1 MSKLKNIFKLSVLSV
16 ASLALLGS
24 GAGLI
29 LSQQEQ
35 TNSVS
40 YADTNAT
47 VNNTQHD
54 FFIGKWMT
62 KKSVDS
68 DYEEKSKLTDTAS
81 PLVLANSGDYI
92 NVKFDTQRINEKVYK
107 KGFGPSGTENT
118 VGYEAVTKNE
128 SDSNYTLTKLYKS
141 FTIKG
146 NSKAIITYRLNGVEK
161 NVTLDAMKVSETEP
175 STYKLT
181 NNNTITLENDTTNTV
196 GKLTFNFGEKDE
208 LIIDSILIDGT
219 EIETYD
225 GFVRYD
231 MSDETKKIWDCFTF
245 TNFSVKRNGTPL
257 SFGTNGTPSYVKK
270 QNAGTTYGSP
280 IGRGTMDFDL
290 DITFKETGVTTPTLS
305 GNKLQ
310 LTEEGVYEISIPYT
324 IYSTVDN
331 GNSFPVS
338 SSGTIVWTF
347 MLFSHDT
354 YLVNG
359 LNTPNINIQNFGS
372 IEKNDLFF
380 NYQGEGVPYFDYDVT
395 RYNLTIT
402 KSLNNEDSSVSLV
415 YNHDEN
421 KTLDFKG
428 DIQYTDGKIVYNDAF
443 YNKYCDT
450 GLFELSFDKESKTA
464 RVYLKDI
471 GKYTLDF
478 DLVYSYNT
486 DNLNPTTYIL
496 PQDVDGKRAYL
507 YGYQS
512 TFTKYNTSAS
522 KNEYPEFKTYDS
534 NFNIKESADI
544 TRFVDNAASLSSLS
558 DLGTLKIKQENFKP
572 VSTNQSP
579 VKFKEYGTYNNAYL
593 YKVTTSTSETGETTL
608 TLGTGTQITSTKNV
622 SLSGNETEQKY
633 LAVFEYSFDDYI
645 KSGLSAPSHKFYQ
658 AFYFELTNATPTVT
672 VKAENHGDTTP
683 ELPSQDFTNQTV
695 YVKNNYAASTFNS
708 DPIIEIVRYDFMTRT
723 YDAARDL
730 SSYDEDSDYY
740 KITENGRYT
749 INIYSGR
756 NGKAGTPITRQFT
769 IDKTK
774 IENVEAY
781 GVSLKNSSEY
791 IVTTSNLEGLTNQP
805 LIFTWKDRK
814 ESGAR
819 TFGYYKYY
827 SLEADTSTSYE
838 SALSAF
844 LEYIDSMPISY
855 KLNLNSTP
863 SWIRYP
869 NAEGYINSDAISP
882 SFVKTGT
889 GLYIL
894 YITDQAGNESVSV
907 YLLDNTA
914 SPFAIKKVDQSGNTT
929 YSYLNQNDNL
939 SQDATIYWAG
949 NKVYKA
955 DNHNA
960 AIYKDVN
967 ATEDTDVNTKIQ
979 AAYDEFESKYI
990 KNISLVPAGYQGR
1003 YVSVPFVKEG
1013 AYTKVLFKDLGSN
1026 STNFVSFKDNRYD
1039 IISSFS
1045 LYTYVNT
1052 IGDTYYYLSSTSG
1065 VYYETNI
1072 ADLSA
1077 YKNNEIS
1084 SYELYVRAL
1093 NNKLDSSNPNYDNI
1107 VTGLTDYAGEEFDP
1121 VYNREGSFDF
1131 MIRDIAN
1138 TRGESLSE
1146 SQRYLNYPT
1155 GYQVINL
1162 SSDKSELKVIYTD
1175 SNREVPLTMAD
1186 YAAMEG
1192 KIDPK
1197 GQNVASNKQKTAYY
1211 QPTSI
1216 NQKLYVSF
1224 VPRVINGDGL
1234 IQIDKIN
1241 VKFYPFVK
1249 KFYSTQSPVTTLYYY
1264 RDLSSTPTIDM
1275 DIAFDETA
1283 TTAQRYELN
1292 IVQDKTQEG
1301 KYVIKR
1307 TYKDGTVDGVN
1318 YTIDKYDYKTRTIEF
1333 IVDRENVISE
1343 PEVITATTTTY
1354 EYKNND
1360 KKLKLFTV
1368 GKVLISNQEL
1378 NNEPYRVESNG
1389 QSTVDLNPFEA
1400 DKYYYVF
1407 DKIIENPTL
1416 FENGTEVST
1425 TSSSSI
1431 EQSAQSIV
1439 GNGIMVSVFSDTL
1452 SSVEFP
1458 NLKLTEEGYAK
1469 YNSGYT
1475 FYTVA
1480 QSYSDIL
1487 NTNLNSVFTTNKRP
1501 FRIYIPSYKY
1511 TTHNLMSDVT
1521 DTSKRSFESFNNDGL
1536 IKFNENNFID
1546 YYKLSAEIYRG
1557 REKYAVSSGDENGFL
1572 KFNKVN
1578 GEPLTSFTEAGQYYV
1593 VITQALDSRATD
1605 VNSFKNNYTFTFTV
1619 NPGNPIFN
1627 LYDGKGYE
1635 LDGPRDENNQLTD
1648 TLYTN
1653 QKTILARWTDD
1664 LSEFIT
1670 NIDVKKIKVV
1680 LGGKEYLVEALKEGG
1695 INTVSNPSVDENP
1708 SVDDSKLDQIKN
1720 ALSFTYNS
1728 TSLLNELKI
1737 DLEKAGCYKHGEEVS
1752 VTVEFENPT
1761 NVQGIYTPKTKK
1773 VILDTSIFDADGTTT
1788 LDRLFNNVKDFSSNI
1803 SLDALRTYLDNSGN
1817 VTTDK
1822 SNTCYSQ
1829 TAASDFY
1836 RYYSYLVD
1844 QSFFDELQAS
1854 IENNKVS
1861 NENGKTSVYV
1871 RKLANI
1877 YNAEG
1882 NFEETN
1888 YDSFFPSSTAFTSI
1902 ELMNFE
1908 KNYYYE
1914 IIESDYAGNLN
1925 IYLVYYF
1932 DNEDAA
1938 LRYSVEDEYMTLSD
1952 EQISTDKYNIYATN
1966 DIAITEILFHGD
1978 KWNFIKV
1985 EQSGRTNLYVKT
1997 PWLSEGYIQNLTTG
2011 ESVSLTTLLSDANSI
2026 NKSIIS
2032 ISDRSNGE
2040 WKRVYVSKSNIS
2052 SLNLENVSSD
2062 QEGIKIKLPAGD
2074 VLTTTS
2080 VVSYP
2085 VKIQL
2090 DITMSGSN
2098 NFYSYE
2104 NNPILDI
2111 ANSSLYQ
2118 SNWASLSD
2126 PVLTFEYSNITNYL
2140 TVLFNTVPPVG
2151 TKVKYTVTDNFG
2163 NETST
2168 IHIFGTDFTDSY
2180 EYTGYLYQA
2189 YDENGHLINYVQN
2202 SYTYQYNSGV
2212 YSIEVY
2218 LGDTKIEPAN
2228 YSTNYISESAGFKY
2242 NSLKFEKSSAE
2253 QLDRC
2258 YEVKVYD
2265 ADTKGYIK
2273 SVYINLY
2280 DVLPRISREGNTYDY
2295 VVNFLD
2301 QNGLTIND
2309 KFTGDFGSVTI
2320 NGQSYNYEGAKTFAT
2335 LVNVTFSP
2343 SPVKIP
2349 YGAYLYKEGDNDF
2362 SAIENGYQIRETGV
2376 YYILFK
2382 YNSEN
2387 LFTHEYRMYKLEVL
2401 DSSTSFFYVT
2411 LDGKV
2416 INAQNAYFTNGTKQY
2431 SNYYLVNVAYAEKS
2445 RVNIETNIYQKV
2457 NVLSNVET
2465 IQRQG
2470 VTTVIY
2476 TLTNKTGT
2484 EYPVGVSPYYDQI
2497 AISYI
2502 PSTTT
2507 PSQRFS
2513 YVSPSGEEVSILNE
2527 SSAIVTAEKG
2537 TSFDQLILKWSN
2549 YFGLTENK
2557 IYLKVEKD
2565 GREIE
2570 TPVYYENENT
2580 ICYTVFDTSG
2590 LYKISLWDYA
2600 GNRQKFGARDYF
2612 ELIFLKDA
2620 HFTMTHVENG
2630 EEVKTEAI
2638 DRGVFNGTLKLTLEN
2653 IRKFYLSSSVNR
2665 LTATRNGAEYTP
2677 VYDSTTSTYTFDEV
2691 GFYQVYFTATAAN
2704 GIDVREQVYSFTIVN
2719 PNESRYAFSYS
2730 AYESYLITKVI
2741 KDDGVV
2747 EPVEKTDMENKD
2759 SLYVSYYDEATGL
2772 GVWTIT
2778 VDTGKKLNIDSATN
2792 ETTKFT
2798 FSFLIRSAVPP
2809 IEISVAEGSTSTK
2822 TITVSFNAENIYNAV
2837 GDCILKFGSYE
2848 FKINAD
2854 TIANIDVQRIDIN
2867 SAGTYFIQVTTES
2880 GNLLYS
2886 YMVVKKDP
2894 LNAWA
2899 IVAIVLGSV
2908 VAIAVVIIIIKLR
2921 KRIKVK

>member
-35 TNSVS
+35 TSSVS
-40 YADTNAT
+40 SADTNAT

-62 KKSVDS
+62 KKSD
-68 DYEEKSKLTDTAS
+68 DHEEKSVLTDTTS
-81 PLVLANSGDYI
+81 PLVLANDGDYI
-92 NVKFDTQRINEKVYK
+92 NVKFDTQRINENVYK
-107 KGFGPSGTENT
+107 NNFGPRGNVNT

-128 SDSNYTLTKLYKS
+128 DTNNYTLTKLYKT
-141 FTIKG
+141 FTINEK
-146 NSKAIITYRLNGVEK
+146 SKAIITYRLNGIEK
-161 NVTLDAMKVSETEP
+161 NITLDATTIPETNPTVYKFTNSSP
-175 STYKLT
+175 S
-181 NNNTITLENDTTNTV
+181 ITLENDTTYNV
-196 GKLTFNFGEKDE
+196 GKLTFNFTENDE

-219 EIETYD
+219 EIETYE

-231 MSDETKKIWDCFTF
+231 KSDATRSTWDCFTF

-257 SFGTNGTPSYVKK
+257 SFTTNGTPSYVKK
-270 QNAGTTYGSP
+270 QEAGTTYGSP

-290 DITFKETGVTTPTLS
+290 DITFKEAGVSTPTLS

-324 IYSTVDN
+324 MYSTEDN

-359 LNTPNINIQNFGS
+359 LNTPNINIQNFNS
-372 IEKNDLFF
+372 IEENKLFF

-402 KSLNNEDSSVSLV
+402 KNLNNEDSSVSLV

-421 KTLDFKG
+421 KKLDFKG

-471 GKYTLDF
+471 GKYILDF

-486 DNLNPTTYIL
+486 DSLNPTTYIL

-544 TRFVDNAASLSSLS
+544 TRFVDNSTFSTSTTLNNLNSL
-558 DLGTLKIKQENFKP
+558 TINQKNFKP

-579 VKFKEYGTYNNAYL
+579 VKFKEYGTYSNAYL
-593 YKVTTSTSETGETTL
+593 YKVNESDSTTAPATTTL
-608 TLGTGTQITSTKNV
+608 KLGSGTQITSTKNV
-622 SLSGNETEQKY
+622 SLSGSKEKQEY

-645 KSGLSAPSHKFYQ
+645 KSGLSTPSQKFYQ

-672 VKAENHGDTTP
+672 VMAGNKEYTTP

-695 YVKNNYAASTFNS
+695 YIKNNYAASTFNS

-730 SSYDEDSDYY
+730 SSYEKDSDFY
-740 KITENGRYT
+740 KITEDGRYT

-769 IDKTK
+769 IDTTN

-791 IVTTSNLEGLTNQP
+791 IVTTSNLEGRLTNQP

-814 ESGAR
+814 ESGAK

-827 SLEADTSTSYE
+827 SLEADTTVDYQ
-838 SALSAF
+838 SALAYF
-844 LEYIDSMPISY
+844 LDKNIDSMPIGY
-855 KLNLNSTP
+855 QLKLNSTP
-863 SWIRYP
+863 SWIRYL
-869 NAEGYINSDAISP
+869 NAEGYINSDSISP
-882 SFVKTGT
+882 SYVKTGA

-894 YITDQAGNESVSV
+894 YITDQAGNESASV
-907 YLLDNTA
+907 YLLDNTS
-914 SPFAIKKVDQSGNTT
+914 SPFAIKKVDQVGNTT

-955 DNHNA
+955 DNHNG
-960 AIYKDVN
+960 AINKDVN
-967 ATEDTDVNTKIQ
+967 GSENTKIQ
-979 AAYDEFESKYI
+979 AAYTAFESKYI
-990 KNISLVPAGYQGR
+990 KNISLVPTGYQGR

-1013 AYTKVLFKDLGSN
+1013 ANAKVLFKDLGSN

-1072 ADLSA
+1072 VDLSA

-1093 NNKLDSSNPNYDNI
+1093 NNKLDPSNPSYDEI
-1107 VTGLTDYAGEEFDP
+1107 ITGLKDYTGEEFDP

-1162 SSDKSELKVIYTD
+1162 SSDKSELKVVYTD
-1175 SNREVPLTMAD
+1175 SNREIPLTIAD

-1192 KIDPK
+1192 KIDQA
-1197 GQNVASNKQKTAYY
+1197 GQNVANNKQKTSYY

-1224 VPRVINGDGL
+1224 VPRVINGDEL
-1234 IQIDKIN
+1234 IQIDRIN

-1249 KFYSTQSPVTTLYYY
+1249 KFYSTNEVLTTLNYY
-1264 RDLSSTPTIDM
+1264 RDLSTVPTINM
-1275 DIAFDETA
+1275 NIAFDETA

-1301 KYVIKR
+1301 KYVIER
-1307 TYKDGTVDGVN
+1307 TYKYGTIDGVN

-1354 EYKNND
+1354 TSDN
-1360 KKLKLFTV
+1360 LTFSTV

-1378 NNEPYRVESNG
+1378 NNTTYRVESNG
-1389 QSTVDLNPFEA
+1389 QSTVNLNPSSKA

-1407 DKIIENPTL
+1407 DNIIENPTL
-1416 FENGTEVST
+1416 FKDGEKVETSP
-1425 TSSSSI
+1425 SSST

-1439 GNGIMVSVFSDTL
+1439 GSGIMVSVFSDTL

-1458 NLKLTEEGYAK
+1458 NLKPTEEGYAK

-1487 NTNLNSVFTTNKRP
+1487 NTNLNPVFTTNKRP

-1511 TTHNLMSDVT
+1511 TTHTLMSDDT
-1521 DTSKRSFESFNNDGL
+1521 DISKRSFESFNNENL

-1557 REKYAVSSGDENGFL
+1557 RDKYAVSSGNENGFL

-1593 VITQALDSRATD
+1593 VITQALDSRAND

-1670 NIDVKKIKVV
+1670 NIDVKKIRVV
-1680 LGGKEYLVEALKEGG
+1680 LDGKEYLVEALKEGG
-1695 INTVSNPSVDENP
+1695 IDKVSNPSVDDNT
-1708 SVDDSKLDQIKN
+1708 LNQIKN

-1752 VTVEFENPT
+1752 VTVEFENPS

-1788 LDRLFNNVKDFSSNI
+1788 LDRLFNNIKDFSSNI
-1803 SLDALRTYLDNSGN
+1803 SLAALRTYLDNSGN

-1822 SNTCYSQ
+1822 FNTCYSQ

-1854 IENNKVS
+1854 IERNKVN
-1861 NENGKTSVYV
+1861 NENGKTSAYV

-1877 YNAEG
+1877 YNTEG

-1902 ELMNFE
+1902 ELMDFE
-1908 KNYYYE
+1908 KNHYYE

-1938 LRYSVEDEYMTLSD
+1938 LRYSVEDKYMTLSD
-1952 EQISTDKYNIYATN
+1952 KQISTDKYNIYATN

-1978 KWNFIKV
+1978 RWNFVKV

-2011 ESVSLTTLLSDANSI
+2011 ENVSLSTLLSDANSI

-2040 WKRVYVSKSNIS
+2040 WKKVYVSKSNIS

-2085 VKIQL
+2085 VKITL
-2090 DITMSGSN
+2090 DITMSGSSN
-2098 NFYSYE
+2098 EYNFE
-2104 NNPILDI
+2104 NNPLLDI

-2118 SNWASLSD
+2118 SNWASQSTAIF
-2126 PVLTFEYSNITNYL
+2126 TFEYSNITNYL
-2140 TVLFNTVPPVG
+2140 TLLFNTVPPIG

-2180 EYTGYLYQA
+2180 EHTGYLYQA
-2189 YDENGHLINYVQN
+2189 YDEEGHLINYVQN

-2218 LGDTKIEPAN
+2218 LGDTKIEPVN
-2228 YSTNYISESAGFKY
+2228 YSTNYISESPGFKY
-2242 NSLKFEKSSAE
+2242 NSLKFEKPSAE

-2265 ADTKGYIK
+2265 AETKGYIK
-2273 SVYINLY
+2273 SVYINLF
-2280 DVLPRISREGNTYDY
+2280 DVLPRISKAGETYDY
-2295 VVNFLD
+2295 VVNLLD

-2309 KFTGDFGSVTI
+2309 KFRGDFGSVTI
-2320 NGQSYNYEGAKTFAT
+2320 NGQNYSYEGAKTFAT

-2382 YNSEN
+2382 YMSEN

-2416 INAQNAYFTNGTKQY
+2416 VNAQNTFFTNGTKQY

-2502 PSTTT
+2502 PNTAT

-2537 TSFDQLILKWSN
+2537 TSFDKLILKWSN

-2600 GNRQKFGARDYF
+2600 GNKQKFGARDYF

-2630 EEVKTEAI
+2630 EEIKTEAI

-2677 VYDSTTSTYTFDEV
+2677 VYDSATSTYIFNEV
-2691 GFYQVYFTATAAN
+2691 GFYQIYFTATAAN
-2704 GIDVREQVYSFTIVN
+2704 GIDVREQVYSFTIIN

-2730 AYESYLITKVI
+2730 AYETYLITKVI
-2741 KDDGVV
+2741 KNDGVV
-2747 EPVEKTDMENKD
+2747 APIEKTDMENKD
-2759 SLYVSYYDEATGL
+2759 SIYVSYYDEATGL

-2778 VDTGKKLNIDSATN
+2778 VDTGKKLNVASATN
-2792 ETTKFT
+2792 DTTKFT

-2809 IEISVAEGSTSTK
+2809 IEISLAEGSTSTK

-2848 FKINAD
+2848 YKINAD
-2854 TIANIDVQRIDIN
+2854 TVANIGVQRININ
-2867 SAGTYFIQVTTES
+2867 DAGTYFIQVTTES

-2921 KRIKVK
+2921 KKIKVK

>member
-24 GAGLI
+24 GAGLV
-29 LSQQEQ
+29 LSQNSQ
-35 TNSVS
+35 TSSVS

-47 VNNTQHD
+47 VNNAQHD

-62 KKSVDS
+62 KNTEG
-68 DYEEKSKLTDTAS
+68 DYKEKSTLTDTTS

-92 NVKFDTQRINEKVYK
+92 NLKFDVT
-107 KGFGPSGTENT
+107 SLGTEEVT
-118 VGYEAVTKNE
+118 EGESAVKKN
-128 SDSNYTLTKLYKS
+128 L
-141 FTIKG
+141 
-146 NSKAIITYRLNGVEK
+146 
-161 NVTLDAMKVSETEP
+161 
-175 STYKLT
+175 
-181 NNNTITLENDTTNTV
+181 
-196 GKLTFNFGEKDE
+196 
-208 LIIDSILIDGT
+208 
-219 EIETYD
+219 

-231 MSDETKKIWDCFTF
+231 TSDEAKNTWDCFTF

-257 SFGTNGTPSYVKK
+257 SFGTNETPSYVKK

-354 YLVNG
+354 YLVSG
-359 LNTPNINIQNFGS
+359 LNTPSINIQNFGS

-558 DLGTLKIKQENFKP
+558 DLTSLTIKKSNFKP

-645 KSGLSAPSHKFYQ
+645 KSGLSAPSQKFYQ

-672 VKAENHGDTTP
+672 VKAGNKDGTS
-683 ELPSQDFTNQTV
+683 ELPSQDFTNRTV
-695 YVKNNYAASTFNS
+695 YIKNNYAASTFNS

-730 SSYDEDSDYY
+730 SSYEMEGNDYY
-740 KITENGRYT
+740 KITEDGRYT

-769 IDKTK
+769 IDTTD

-827 SLEADTSTSYE
+827 SLEADTSASYE

-855 KLNLNSTP
+855 KLNLSSAP

-882 SFVKTGT
+882 SFVKTGA

-894 YITDQAGNESVSV
+894 YITDQAGNESASV
-907 YLLDNTA
+907 YLLDNTS

-949 NKVYKA
+949 NKVYRA
-955 DNHNA
+955 DTPNN

-967 ATEDTDVNTKIQ
+967 ATEETKENAKIK
-979 AAYDEFESKYI
+979 AAYGDFESKYI
-990 KNISLVPAGYQGR
+990 KNISLVPAGYQGQ

-1045 LYTYVNT
+1045 LYTYVDN
-1052 IGDTYYYLSSTSG
+1052 IGNTYYYLSSTSG

-1072 ADLSA
+1072 VDLSA

-1093 NNKLDSSNPNYDNI
+1093 NNKLDPSNPNYDNI

-1162 SSDKSELKVIYTD
+1162 SSDKSELKVVYAD
-1175 SNREVPLTMAD
+1175 SNRDVPLTMAD

-1192 KIDPK
+1192 KVDPE

-1224 VPRVINGDGL
+1224 VPRVINGDEL
-1234 IQIDKIN
+1234 IQIDTIN

-1307 TYKDGTVDGVN
+1307 TYKYGTVDGVN

-1354 EYKNND
+1354 KYND
-1360 KKLKLFTV
+1360 LKFSTI
-1368 GKVLISNQEL
+1368 GKVLISDQDLKEGK
-1378 NNEPYRVESNG
+1378 YSVESNG
-1389 QSTVDLNPFEA
+1389 QSTTTLDHFQA

-1407 DKIIENPTL
+1407 DDIIENPTL
-1416 FENGTEVST
+1416 FENGTAVPRSDIE
-1425 TSSSSI
+1425 SSSSI

-1458 NLKLTEEGYAK
+1458 NLKPTEEGYAK

-1511 TTHNLMSDVT
+1511 TTHNLMT
-1521 DTSKRSFESFNNDGL
+1521 DEGEDRSFESFNNDEL
-1536 IKFNENNFID
+1536 IKFNDNNFID

-1557 REKYAVSSGDENGFL
+1557 REKYAVSSGEENGFL

-1578 GEPLTSFTEAGQYYV
+1578 GEALTSFTGAGQYYV
-1593 VITQALDSRATD
+1593 VITQALDSRAND
-1605 VNSFKNNYTFTFTV
+1605 INSFKNNYTFTFTV
-1619 NPGNPIFN
+1619 NPGNPVFN

-1695 INTVSNPSVDENP
+1695 IDKVSNPSVD
-1708 SVDDSKLDQIKN
+1708 DDKLEQIKN
-1720 ALSFTYNS
+1720 ALTFTYNP

-1752 VTVEFENPT
+1752 VKVEFENPT

-1803 SLDALRTYLDNSGN
+1803 SLGALRTYLDNSGN
-1817 VTTDK
+1817 ATTDK
-1822 SNTCYSQ
+1822 FNTCYSQ

-1854 IENNKVS
+1854 IESNKVN

-1877 YNAEG
+1877 YNADG

-1902 ELMNFE
+1902 ELMDFE

-1932 DNEDAA
+1932 DNEEAA
-1938 LRYSVEDEYMTLSD
+1938 LRYSVEDKFMTLSD
-1952 EQISTDKYNIYATN
+1952 KDISTDKYNIYATN

-1978 KWNFIKV
+1978 KWNFVKV

-1997 PWLSEGYIQNLTTG
+1997 PWLSAGYIQNLTTG
-2011 ESVSLTTLLSDANSI
+2011 ESVSISTLLSEANSI

-2040 WKRVYVSKSNIS
+2040 WKKVYVSKSNIS

-2098 NFYSYE
+2098 NVYSYE

-2118 SNWASLSD
+2118 SNWPSLSD
-2126 PVLTFEYSNITNYL
+2126 PVFTFEYSNITNYL

-2228 YSTNYISESAGFKY
+2228 YSTSYISESAGFKY

-2382 YNSEN
+2382 YDSEN

>member
-35 TNSVS
+35 TSSVS

-47 VNNTQHD
+47 VNNTQPD

-62 KKSVDS
+62 KKADNS
-68 DYEEKSKLTDTAS
+68 YEEKSKLTDTTS
-81 PLVLANSGDYI
+81 PLVLANTGDYI
-92 NVKFDTQRINEKVYK
+92 NLKFDTQRINEKVYK
-107 KGFGPSGTENT
+107 KNFGSKGTPNSE
-118 VGYEAVTKNE
+118 GYETVTPSTGN
-128 SDSNYTLTKLYKS
+128 DNVLTKLYKS
-141 FTIKG
+141 FTINE
-146 NSKAIITYRLNGVEK
+146 NSKAEIIYKLNGVEK
-161 NVTLDAMKVSETEP
+161 TVSLNVSSDSDSNP
-175 STYKLT
+175 YKLT
-181 NNNTITLENDTTNTV
+181 NSSPTIILENDTANNV
-196 GKLTFNFGEKDE
+196 GKLTFNFNENDE
-208 LIIDSILIDGT
+208 LIIDSILIDNQ
-219 EIETYD
+219 EIEAYE

-231 MSDETKKIWDCFTF
+231 IADETKTTWDCFTF
-245 TNFSVKRNGTPL
+245 TNFSIKRNGSPL
-257 SFGTNGTPSYVKK
+257 SFETQGTTTTYIKK
-270 QNAGTTYGSP
+270 QTAGAGTSYASP
-280 IGRGTMDFDL
+280 VGQGTMDFDL
-290 DITFKETGVTTPTLS
+290 DIKFKDPAKPDPTLE
-305 GNKLQ
+305 GNALY
-310 LTEEGVYEISIPYT
+310 LTKEGVYEISIPYSM
-324 IYSTVDN
+324 YSTED
-331 GNSFPVS
+331 GGDSFPVS
-338 SSGTIVWTF
+338 SSGTVVWTF

-359 LNTPNINIQNFGS
+359 LNTPNINIQNFNS
-372 IEKNDLFF
+372 IEENKLFF
-380 NYQGEGVPYFDYDVT
+380 NYQGEGIPYFDYDVT

-402 KSLNNEDSSVSLV
+402 KSLNNEDNSVSLV

-421 KTLDFKG
+421 KQLDFKG
-428 DIQYTDGKIVYNDAF
+428 DIKYSDGKIDYNDAF
-443 YNKYCDT
+443 YKKYCDT
-450 GLFELSFDKESKTA
+450 GLFELSFDKESKVA

-471 GKYTLDF
+471 GKYSLDF
-478 DLVYSYNT
+478 NLVYSYNT
-486 DNLNPTTYIL
+486 DYLNPTTYIL
-496 PQDVDGKRAYL
+496 PQNVDGKTAYL

-512 TFTKYNTSAS
+512 TFTRYNTSAS
-522 KNEYPEFKTYDS
+522 KNEYPEFKTYDD
-534 NFNIKESADI
+534 NFIIKESADI
-544 TRFVDNAASLSSLS
+544 TRFVSPNTDTLDNIKTKATA
-558 DLGTLKIKQENFKP
+558 KINSEDFSP

-579 VKFKEYGTYNNAYL
+579 VKFKEYGTYSKAYL
-593 YKVTTSTSETGETTL
+593 YEVNNSTSTEGSGTTEL
-608 TLGTGTQITSTKNV
+608 TLGAGTQITSTKNI
-622 SLSGNETEQKY
+622 SLSASKTEQRY
-633 LAVFEYSFDDYI
+633 LAIFEYSFDDYV
-645 KSGLSAPSHKFYQ
+645 KSGLSAPSTKFYQ
-658 AFYFELTNATPTVT
+658 VFYFKLTNETPTVT
-672 VKAENHGDTTP
+672 VKAGNKNADTP
-683 ELPSQDFTNQTV
+683 ELSSQDFTNQTV
-695 YVKNNYAASTFNS
+695 YIKNNYAVSTFNS
-708 DPIIEIVRYDFMTRT
+708 DPIIEIVRYDFKTKT

-730 SSYDEDSDYY
+730 STYVSNEDYY
-740 KITENGRYT
+740 EIKEDGSYT

-769 IDKTK
+769 IDTTE

-791 IVTTSNLEGLTNQP
+791 IVTTSNLDGLTNQP
-805 LIFTWKDRK
+805 FIFTWKDRK
-814 ESGAR
+814 ESGAK

-827 SLEADTSTSYE
+827 SLEADISTNYQ
-838 SALSAF
+838 SALAYF
-844 LEYIDSMPISY
+844 LDKNIDSMPINY
-855 KLNLNSTP
+855 QLNLNGTP
-863 SWIRYP
+863 SWIRYS
-869 NAEGYINSDAISP
+869 NTEGYINSDAISP
-882 SFVKTGT
+882 SYVKSGA
-889 GLYIL
+889 GLYVL
-894 YITDQAGNESVSV
+894 YIIDQAGNESAAI
-907 YLLDNTA
+907 YLLDNTS
-914 SPFAIKKVDQSGNTT
+914 SPFAIKKVDQLGNTT

-955 DNHNA
+955 ENKNDDLFKSINSDDNNEEIENA
-960 AIYKDVN
+960 YND
-967 ATEDTDVNTKIQ
+967 
-979 AAYDEFESKYI
+979 FESKYI
-990 KNISLVPAGYQGR
+990 KNISLVPTGYQGR
-1003 YVSVPFVKEG
+1003 YVSIPFVKEG
-1013 AYTKVLFKDLGSN
+1013 ANTKVLFKDLGS
-1026 STNFVSFKDNRYD
+1026 SLTRFVTFSENKYD

-1045 LYTYVNT
+1045 LYTYVD
-1052 IGDTYYYLSSTSG
+1052 IIKDTYYYLSSTSG
-1065 VYYETNI
+1065 VYYETNV
-1072 ADLSA
+1072 ADLIA
-1077 YKNNEIS
+1077 YKNKEIS

-1093 NNKLDSSNPNYDNI
+1093 NKKLDPSNPNYDSIIN
-1107 VTGLTDYAGEEFDP
+1107 GLTDYTGEDFDP

-1131 MIRDIAN
+1131 MIRDTAN

-1146 SQRYLNYPT
+1146 SQKYLNYPT

-1162 SSDKSELKVIYTD
+1162 SSDKSELKVVYTD
-1175 SNREVPLTMAD
+1175 SGRDISLTTAD
-1186 YAAMEG
+1186 YATMEG
-1192 KIDPK
+1192 KIDQA
-1197 GQNVASNKQKTAYY
+1197 GQNVANNKQKTAYY

-1224 VPRVINGDGL
+1224 IPRVINGDEL
-1234 IQIDKIN
+1234 IQIEKIN

-1249 KFYSTQSPVTTLYYY
+1249 KFYSTDGPLTTLNYY
-1264 RDLSSTPTIDM
+1264 RDLSSTATIDM

-1283 TTAQRYELN
+1283 TTAQKYESN

-1301 KYVIKR
+1301 KYVIER
-1307 TYKDGTVDGVN
+1307 TYKYGTVDGVN
-1318 YTIDKYDYKTRTIEF
+1318 YIIDKYDYKTRFIEF

-1343 PEVITATTTTY
+1343 PEVISATTVTY
-1354 EYKNND
+1354 KYND
-1360 KKLKLFTV
+1360 DLTFSTI
-1368 GKVLISNQEL
+1368 GSVLISNREL
-1378 NNEPYRVESNG
+1378 NNNPCRVEANG
-1389 QSTVDLNPFEA
+1389 QSTSEIDYSA
-1400 DKYYYVF
+1400 SGDKFYYVF
-1407 DKIIENPTL
+1407 DDIIENPTL
-1416 FENGTEVST
+1416 YDNEATVST
-1425 TSSSSI
+1425 DLITKSEI
-1431 EQSAQSIV
+1431 TEQSAQSIV
-1439 GNGIMVSVFSDTL
+1439 GSGIMVSVFSDTL

-1458 NLKLTEEGYAK
+1458 NLKTTENGYAK

-1487 NTNLNSVFTTNKRP
+1487 NTNLNPVFTTNKRP
-1501 FRIYIPSYKY
+1501 FKIFIPSYKY
-1511 TTHNLMSDVT
+1511 TTHTVMNDND
-1521 DTSKRSFESFNNDGL
+1521 DTSKRSFKSFNNDGL
-1536 IKFNENNFID
+1536 IKFNEESFIE

-1578 GEPLTSFTEAGQYYV
+1578 GEALTSFTEAGQYYV
-1593 VITQALDSRATD
+1593 VITQALNSRGND
-1605 VNSFKNNYTFTFTV
+1605 INSFKNNYTFTFTV

-1653 QKTILARWTDD
+1653 QKTVLARWTDD
-1664 LSEFIT
+1664 LSEFVT
-1670 NIDVKKIKVV
+1670 NIDIKKIKVV
-1680 LGGKEYLVEALKEGG
+1680 LGGKEYSVVANKEGG
-1695 INTVSNPSVDENP
+1695 IESVSNPLVDN
-1708 SVDDSKLDQIKN
+1708 DKLDQIKN
-1720 ALSFTYNS
+1720 ALTFTYNS
-1728 TSLLNELKI
+1728 TTLLNELKI

-1822 SNTCYSQ
+1822 FNTCYSQ
-1829 TAASDFY
+1829 TVASDFY

-1844 QSFFDELQAS
+1844 QSFFDELQAN

-1888 YDSFFPSSTAFTSI
+1888 YDSFFPSSTTFTSI
-1902 ELMNFE
+1902 DLMEFE

-1932 DNEDAA
+1932 NNEDAA
-1938 LRYSVEDEYMTLSD
+1938 LRYSIDEEYKTLSD
-1952 EQISTDKYNIYATN
+1952 DQISTNKYNIYATN
-1966 DIAITEILFHGD
+1966 DIAITEILFRGD
-1978 KWNFIKV
+1978 KWNFVKV
-1985 EQSGRTNLYVKT
+1985 EQSGKTNFFVKT
-1997 PWLSEGYIQNLTTG
+1997 PWLSEGYIQNLTSG
-2011 ESVSLTTLLSDANSI
+2011 ESVSLSTLLNDANSI

-2040 WKRVYVSKSNIS
+2040 WKKVYVSKSNIS
-2052 SLNLENVSSD
+2052 GLNLENVSSD
-2062 QEGIKIKLPAGD
+2062 VEGIKVKLPAGD

-2085 VKIQL
+2085 VEIKL
-2090 DITMSGSN
+2090 EITMSGSN
-2098 NFYSYE
+2098 NPYSYT
-2104 NNPILDI
+2104 NNPLLDI
-2111 ANSSLYQ
+2111 ANSSSYQ
-2118 SNWASLSD
+2118 SNWNLWSD
-2126 PVLTFEYSNITNYL
+2126 SIFTFEYSNITNYL
-2140 TVLFNTVPPVG
+2140 TILFNTAPPVG
-2151 TKVKYTVTDNFG
+2151 TKVKYTAIDNFG

-2168 IHIFGTDFTDSY
+2168 IHIYGTDFTDSY
-2180 EYTGYLYQA
+2180 EYSGYLYQA

-2212 YSIEVY
+2212 YNIEVY
-2218 LGDTKIEPAN
+2218 LGETKIDPAD
-2228 YSTNYISESAGFKY
+2228 YSTNYISESSSFKY
-2242 NSLKFEKSSAE
+2242 NSLKFEKPSNI

-2258 YEVKVYD
+2258 YEVKVFD
-2265 ADTKGYIK
+2265 ADTKVYIK
-2273 SVYINLY
+2273 SIYICLY
-2280 DVLPRISREGNTYDY
+2280 DVLPRISNEGKTYDY
-2295 VVNFLD
+2295 AVNFLD

-2320 NGQSYNYEGAKTFAT
+2320 NGQNYSYEGAKTFAT
-2335 LVNVTFSP
+2335 LVNITFSTSP
-2343 SPVKIP
+2343 SKIP
-2349 YGAYLYKEGDNDF
+2349 YGAYIYKEGDKEF
-2362 SAIENGYQIRETGV
+2362 SVIENGYQIRETGV
-2376 YYILFK
+2376 YYVLFK
-2382 YNSEN
+2382 YESEN
-2387 LFTHEYRMYKLEVL
+2387 LFTHEYRMYKLEIL
-2401 DSSTSFFYVT
+2401 DSSTNFFYVT

-2416 INAQNAYFTNGTKQY
+2416 ISAQNTYFTNGTKQY

-2457 NVLSNVET
+2457 NILPAVET

-2470 VTTVIY
+2470 VTTIIY

-2484 EYPVGVSPYYDQI
+2484 DYPAGVSPYYDQI

-2502 PSTTT
+2502 PNTST

-2513 YVSPSGEEVSILNE
+2513 YLSPTGEEVSILNE
-2527 SSAIVTAEKG
+2527 TSTIVTAEKG
-2537 TSFDQLILKWSN
+2537 TSFDKLILKWSN

-2557 IYLKVEKD
+2557 IFLKVEKD

-2570 TPVYYENENT
+2570 TPVYYENENS
-2580 ICYTVFDTSG
+2580 ICYTILDTSG

-2600 GNRQKFGARDYF
+2600 GNRQRFGARDYF

-2630 EEVKTEAI
+2630 EEIKTEAI

-2653 IRKFYLSSSVNR
+2653 IRKFYLSSSVNK
-2665 LTATRNGAEYTP
+2665 LTAMRNGAEYTP
-2677 VYDSTTSTYTFDEV
+2677 AYDSATSTYTFNEV
-2691 GFYQVYFTATAAN
+2691 GFYEVYFTATAAN
-2704 GIDVREQVYSFTIVN
+2704 GIDVREQVYSFTIIN

-2730 AYESYLITKVI
+2730 AYQSYLISKVI
-2741 KDDGVV
+2741 KNDGVV
-2747 EPVEKTDMENKD
+2747 APVEKTDMQNKD
-2759 SLYVSYYDEATGL
+2759 SLYVSYYDENTGL

-2778 VDTGKKLNIDSATN
+2778 VDTGKKLNIENNTN

-2809 IEISVAEGSTSTK
+2809 IEISIAEGSTSTK

-2837 GDCILKFGSYE
+2837 GDCILRFGSYE

-2854 TIANIDVQRIDIN
+2854 TIANIGVQQIN
-2867 SAGTYFIQVTTES
+2867 INNAGTYFIQVTTES